1 MSLSTRQQIRTLVR
15 SRRQSINQ
23 EQQVIHAN
31 NLMTRVG
38 ELSVLSTTR
47 KVALYLATDGELDTL
62 PTIQWFWQQGIET
75 YLPVIH
81 PFSKG
86 QLLFLRYAQDTP
98 LVLNQ
103 YKILEPKLNQQAIC
117 PVSELDIIFT
127 PLVAFDD
134 SGQRLGMGGGYY
146 DRTLAPWE
154 NSDLGPT
161 AIGLAHDCQQVDT
174 LPSESWDIPL
184 TTIVTPSKIWLW
196 NK

>member
-23 EQQVIHAN
+23 DQQTIYAN

-38 ELSVLSTTR
+38 ELSILSTAR

-103 YKILEPKLNQQAIC
+103 YK
-117 PVSELDIIFT
+117 
-127 PLVAFDD
+127 
-134 SGQRLGMGGGYY
+134 
-146 DRTLAPWE
+146 
-154 NSDLGPT
+154 
-161 AIGLAHDCQQVDT
+161 
-174 LPSESWDIPL
+174 
-184 TTIVTPSKIWLW
+184 
-196 NK
+196 